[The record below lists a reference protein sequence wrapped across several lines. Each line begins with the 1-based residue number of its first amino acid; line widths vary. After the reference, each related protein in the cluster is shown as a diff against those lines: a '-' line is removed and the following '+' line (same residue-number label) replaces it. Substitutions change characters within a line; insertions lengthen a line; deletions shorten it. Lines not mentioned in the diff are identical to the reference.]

1 MFRKAREQMEKE
13 MRDNPNAQ
21 HQAHAHFEQ
30 ISDAQI
36 QNSRYQI
43 MENEINSKAS
53 ALAREYVSHLPATT
67 LADKEKMERI
77 SEQTYY
83 VYKFINSPVEMLASG
98 MSKMDQN

>member
-1 MFRKAREQMEKE
+1 
-13 MRDNPNAQ
+13 
-21 HQAHAHFEQ
+21 
-30 ISDAQI
+30 
-36 QNSRYQI
+36 

-67 LADKEKMERI
+67 LADKEKIERI